1 MRSPNFGSSLGSAV
15 LGILYAL
22 RTQRNMKIH
31 LLASILVV
39 AAGMF
44 FRLDKLEWI
53 AIILTVSAVWA
64 AEIVNTSL
72 EEIVDLVSPEY
83 DIRAGNAKNLGAGAV
98 LVTAIASLAV
108 GITVF
113 GPRIIHLLGG
123 LWQ

>member
-1 MRSPNFGSSLGSAV
+1 
-15 LGILYAL
+15 
-22 RTQRNMKIH
+22 
-31 LLASILVV
+31 
-39 AAGMF
+39 
-44 FRLDKLEWI
+44 
-53 AIILTVSAVWA
+53 LTVSAVWA